1 MIIFEGVEKIF
12 KFKDKSKMINH
23 MKYFQ
28 VYLFIL
34 LVLIA
39 CRRTSETIA
48 PASDYLESEAA
59 PEYEKSFRSDAAFEV
74 TEEPVQERKIIKE
87 GWMRIE
93 IKNYAKDLS
102 IIKGIISAHHG
113 YISNENE
120 SSNEYSL
127 MNNITIRIPSV
138 EFDSL
143 VEDIVRIAYNVDNK
157 SITLNDVTEEFI
169 DVEARLKT
177 KKEVEQ
183 RYLEILG
190 KAGTVQDILL
200 VEQQLRVIRE
210 EIEAK
215 EGRLKYLQN
224 QVSLS
229 TLNLEIHQDLAAKPG
244 FRFFS
249 KLAEALKGGWKGLL
263 NVFVGLIYI
272 WPLLLLVVIVIFW
285 LVRRRRKKRNR

>member
-1 MIIFEGVEKIF
+1 
-12 KFKDKSKMINH
+12 

-28 VYLFIL
+28 VYLLIL
-34 LVLIA
+34 LALVS
-39 CRRTSETIA
+39 CRRSGETIA
-48 PASDYLESEAA
+48 PAYRESM
-59 PEYEKSFRSDAAFEV
+59 RSDAAVEV
-74 TEEPVQERKIIKE
+74 SEEPIEERKIIKV

-93 IKNYAKDLS
+93 IKNYSKDLTV
-102 IIKGIISAHHG
+102 IKGIIVKHQG

-120 SSNEYSL
+120 SSTDYSL
-127 MNNITIRIPSV
+127 MNNLTIRVPSV

-143 VEDIVRIAYNVDNK
+143 VEDIVRAAYKVDNK
-157 SITLNDVTEEFI
+157 NITLNDVTEEFI

-200 VEQQLRVIRE
+200 VEQQLRTIRE

-244 FRFFS
+244 FKFFS
-249 KLAEALKGGWKGLL
+249 KLEEALKGGWKGLL
-263 NVFVGLIYI
+263 NVVVGLIYV
-272 WPLLLLVVIVIFW
+272 WPLLLLVIVVIIW
-285 LVRRRRKKRNR
+285 IVRRRRKQKSGR

>member
-1 MIIFEGVEKIF
+1 MP
-12 KFKDKSKMINH
+12 KFKDKSKKIIP

-28 VYLFIL
+28 VYFFML
-34 LVLIA
+34 LVLVG
-39 CRRTSETIA
+39 CRKTSEPVASHETFTA
-48 PASDYLESEAA
+48 ASDNLESEAS
-59 PEYEKSFRSDAAFEV
+59 PVYEKSFRSDAAVEV
-74 TEEPVQERKIIKE
+74 PEEPVEEKKIIKV
-87 GWMRIE
+87 GWMKIE
-93 IKNYAKDLS
+93 IKEYSQDLS
-102 IIKGIISAHHG
+102 IIKGIIAEHKG

-120 SSNEYSL
+120 SSTDYSL
-127 MNNITIRIPSV
+127 MNNLTIRVPSM

-143 VEDIVRIAYNVDNK
+143 VEDIVGVAYKVDNK
-157 SITLNDVTEEFI
+157 NITLNDVTEEFI

-183 RYLEILG
+183 RYLEILK
-190 KAGTVQDILL
+190 KATTVQDILL

-244 FRFFS
+244 FKFFS

-263 NVFVGLIYI
+263 NVIVGLIYV
-272 WPLLLLVVIVIFW
+272 WPLLILVVILIFW
-285 LVRRRRKKRNR
+285 LLRRRRKKRSVK